1 MERGDLP
8 RRVARRT
15 RNRLRTVVPARRS
28 EVETLRAELGAARER
43 AEVAERQ
50 RDRAR
55 TRVGRLEERTRQM
68 RARIKRL
75 EGSDDLGYVFIVTYG
90 RSGSTLLQGILNS
103 TPGVLI
109 RGENRQ
115 SLRHVWQYDAAVH
128 KIRRN
133 QRRERRRKGIE
144 DGNDTTHPFFG
155 MDQLPSRRTRLAER
169 KLALDSLLRPE
180 QDTRVTGFKEIRWD
194 EPDTPGYVA
203 WLQEVFPGARFV
215 VNTRDLDA
223 VSVSKWWGKDP
234 ESRALLEQT
243 EADLLALAADLGDAA
258 YRVHYDDWVADPGVL
273 EGLFAWL
280 GEEWDPERVRATM
293 ERPHSY

>member
-15 RNRLRTVVPARRS
+15 RKGLRTIAPARRS
-28 EVETLRAELGAARER
+28 EVETLRAELVATRER
-43 AEVAERQ
+43 AEVAERK

-75 EGSDDLGYVFIVTYG
+75 EGSDDLRYVFIVTYG

-180 QDTRVTGFKEIRWD
+180 RDTRTTGFKEIRWD

-234 ESRALLEQT
+234 DSRALLEQT
-243 EADLLALAADLGDAA
+243 EADLLTLADDLGDAA

>member
-1 MERGDLP
+1 VTRDDLP

-15 RNRLRTVVPARRS
+15 RSGLRAVAPARRS
-28 EVETLRAELGAARER
+28 EVEALREELTRTRER
-43 AEVAERQ
+43 AEAAERQ
-50 RDRAR
+50 HERAQARVSRLEKR
-55 TRVGRLEERTRQM
+55 TRTLRAKVGRLEVR
-68 RARIKRL
+68 
-75 EGSDDLGYVFIVTYG
+75 DDLGYVFIVTYG

-103 TPGVLI
+103 IPGYLI

-115 SLRHVWQYDAAVH
+115 TLRHVWAFDAAVH

-144 DGNDTTHPFFG
+144 DGNDATHPFFG

-180 QDTRVTGFKEIRWD
+180 ADTRVTGFKEIRWD
-194 EPDTPGYVA
+194 EPDTPAYVA
-203 WLQEVFPGARFV
+203 WLREVFPGARFV

-234 ESRALLEQT
+234 ESRALLERT
-243 EADLLALAADLGDAA
+243 EAELLALADDLGDAA
-258 YRVHYDDWVADPGVL
+258 YRVHYDDWVADPAVL
-273 EGLFAWL
+273 EGLFDWL
-280 GEEWDPERVRATM
+280 GEDFDLAAVTATM
-293 ERPHSY
+293 ARPHSY